1 MTGVAQAIGMHPIFK
16 LVPQDTPAGIGGRV
30 REWPICGPKFHSGLW
45 FRSTSCP
52 NSGWSGGLAQGA
64 IARYADHV
72 FSGKARPMSHGE
84 EDMPRWR
91 AGSGSRALCAL
102 LCLAA
107 SITLSCEAQATDPA
121 APWRAL
127 FRRPATPPPAPA
139 DNPLTPERIALGAKL
154 LADPRLSG
162 SGRRSCAS
170 CHRPERAFADGR
182 RRAQALSG
190 ASLRRNT
197 PSLWNLAWSK
207 HYFWDGRAPS
217 LEAQARAPI
226 EAADE
231 MGGDWPTILA
241 RLEADAELAG
251 RFHAAFADA
260 PPVSQD
266 SVVKALAAY
275 VRSLVS
281 PATRFDAWIE
291 GDGRALSAAEVRGFG
306 LFTGK
311 AGCVLCH
318 AGWRFT
324 DDRFH
329 DIGLQSKDPGR
340 GAVPGG
346 TPGLRAFKTPSL
358 REAVHTAPY
367 MHDGSLPT
375 LAAVVGHY
383 AGGFVLRP
391 TLAPHMNRRL
401 RLRGQERAD
410 LVAFLRTLS
419 TEPGQAPSKAGAA
432 ARAR

>member
-1 MTGVAQAIGMHPIFK
+1 MPFWSACRLRKLHEIWADLAIRALQGALLVVLWGVLA
-16 LVPQDTPAGIGGRV
+16 
-30 REWPICGPKFHSGLW
+30 
-45 FRSTSCP
+45 
-52 NSGWSGGLAQGA
+52 GLAWPHEGQA
-64 IARYADHV
+64 AD
-72 FSGKARPMSHGE
+72 
-84 EDMPRWR
+84 
-91 AGSGSRALCAL
+91 
-102 LCLAA
+102 
-107 SITLSCEAQATDPA
+107 TA
-121 APWRAL
+121 APWRTL
-127 FRRPATPPPAPA
+127 FRRPAAPPPAPA
-139 DNPLTPERIALGAKL
+139 DNSMTPERIALGARL

-162 SGRRSCAS
+162 GGGRSCVS
-170 CHRPERAFADGR
+170 CHRPELAFTDGR
-182 RRAQALSG
+182 RRAQAISG
-190 ASLRRNT
+190 APLRRNT
-197 PSLWNLAWSK
+197 PSLWNLAWSR

-217 LEAQARAPI
+217 LEAQVRLPI

-251 RFHAAFADA
+251 SFRAAFGGE
-260 PPVSQD
+260 VSQD
-266 SVVKALAAY
+266 AVVKALAAY

-291 GDGRALSAAEVRGFG
+291 GDAAALEEAEVRGFR

-329 DIGLQSKDPGR
+329 DIGLPSGDSGR
-340 GAVPGG
+340 GAVAGG

-375 LAAVVGHY
+375 LSAVVAHY
-383 AGGFVLRP
+383 AGRFVPRP
-391 TLAPHMNRRL
+391 GLAPTMNRAL
-401 RLRGQERAD
+401 RLSPLERAD

-419 TEPGQAPSKAGAA
+419 TEAASPGRSSGDGA
-432 ARAR
+432 RSTRR